1 MTKDELSRTIG
12 IIEKQLIENE
22 RVYRKYEL
30 KTKEELGSEVWDSVI
45 RLGESSVALM
55 IIKNE
60 LTTKLR
66 EEYGIFII

>member
-12 IIEKQLIENE
+12 IIEKQLMENE

-45 RLGESSVALM
+45 RLGETSVALM

-66 EEYGIFII
+66 KEYGIFII